1 MRIGV
6 YGGSFDPVHLG
17 HLRLAD
23 CCWKQARL
31 DCIEFMPTA
40 QQPLKPQG
48 PVASEH
54 DRVAM
59 LRLAI
64 AERPEFS
71 VSTIEVDR
79 GGVSYTV
86 DTLRALHHSR
96 PGARLFFLM
105 GADALAEFP
114 QWREPDVICELA
126 MPLIVHRAGSPE
138 PDFAALRSI
147 VSAER
152 LAEIRAA
159 QVEMPPM
166 PISSTAVRELIA
178 SGGRWQSLVPTTV
191 AEYIAEHKLYW
202 NATALC

>member
-6 YGGSFDPVHLG
+6 FGGSFDPVHLG

-23 CCWKQARL
+23 CCWRQARL
-31 DCIEFMPTA
+31 NRIEFMPAA

-48 PVASEH
+48 PVASDH

-59 LRLAI
+59 LGLAI
-64 AERPEFS
+64 ADRPEFA
-71 VSTIEVDR
+71 VSTVEVDR

-86 DTLRALHHSR
+86 NTLRALHDAR

-114 QWREPDVICELA
+114 QWREPDVICQLA
-126 MPLIVHRAGSPE
+126 TPLIVHRAGSPE
-138 PDFAALRSI
+138 PDFAVLRSI
-147 VSAER
+147 VSGER
-152 LAEIRAA
+152 LAEIRGA

-178 SGGRWQSLVPTTV
+178 SGGRWQSLVPIAV
-191 AEYIAEHKLYW
+191 AEYIAARKLYW
-202 NATALC
+202 NATTQC